1 MPWLAE
7 DVSAEANKWGNDS
20 PGDDGESSCTSGC
33 GRDVG
38 FGGSGGGA
46 GSRVIFHP
54 LVSISLIDAQ
64 TDGIISWFF
73 QSHPN
78 MPGNMSRRSGMEGGS
93 SSTFSKPTI
102 LLAELV
108 SRSSLVGFTGGFLLI
123 PSDTPTS
130 RPCTSE
136 VCASYYLAR
145 VDIGNVNKL
154 TWINELVLVLT
165 IQGTFMTYFF
175 PSQGGDVGDIIYIV
189 LHHAVSFLF
198 KLPLY
203 QTDAPVPSPLCLR
216 IGLSTWKASI
226 CQCYPVQQSWFS
238 VVSRKD
244 IEMTESALKNFP
256 TNSDKIDAHP
266 VDDIQAFL

>member
-1 MPWLAE
+1 MTCWGC
-7 DVSAEANKWGNDS
+7 VSAEANKWGDDS
-20 PGDDGESSCTSGC
+20 PGDDGKSPCTSGC
-33 GRDVG
+33 RRDVG

-78 MPGNMSRRSGMEGGS
+78 VPGNMSRRSGAEGGS
-93 SSTFSKPTI
+93 SSTFSKPSI
-102 LLAELV
+102 LLAELA
-108 SRSSLVGFTGGFLLI
+108 SWSSLVGFTGGFLLI

-130 RPCTSE
+130 RPCTSK

-145 VDIGNVNKL
+145 VDISNVNKL

-175 PSQGGDVGDIIYIV
+175 PSHGGGVGDIIYIV
-189 LHHAVSFLF
+189 LYTMQSASSSNCHCIKPMHQYHHHYACVLGFRLEGHPYVNAILYNKADFRSFLEKTLRWLSLHSKTSLLTPT
-198 KLPLY
+198 KLTPI
-203 QTDAPVPSPLCLR
+203 P
-216 IGLSTWKASI
+216 
-226 CQCYPVQQSWFS
+226 
-238 VVSRKD
+238 
-244 IEMTESALKNFP
+244 
-256 TNSDKIDAHP
+256 
-266 VDDIQAFL
+266 